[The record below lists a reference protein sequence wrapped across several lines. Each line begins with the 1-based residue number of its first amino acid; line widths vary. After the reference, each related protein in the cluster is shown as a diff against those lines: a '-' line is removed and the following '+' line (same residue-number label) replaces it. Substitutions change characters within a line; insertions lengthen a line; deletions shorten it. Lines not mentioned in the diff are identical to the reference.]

1 MYKLKN
7 QHQMWLTTHT
17 KKNDKVEDD
26 LKLSYQKRSKKKI
39 IKMSEKK
46 SLCKLWDIMKRYNL
60 RIY

>member
-17 KKNDKVEDD
+17 PKNDKVEDN

-39 IKMSEKK
+39 IKMSGKK
-46 SLCKLWDIMKRYNL
+46 KPM
-60 RIY
+60 